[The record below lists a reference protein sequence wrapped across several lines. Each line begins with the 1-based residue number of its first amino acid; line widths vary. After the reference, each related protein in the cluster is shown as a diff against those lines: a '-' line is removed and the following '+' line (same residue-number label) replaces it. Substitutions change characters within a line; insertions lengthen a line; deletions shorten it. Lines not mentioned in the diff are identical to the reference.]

1 MKDWRYLLAEHR
13 GTLVA
18 VAIFVVMF
26 WVLGLKDSPIVGGDF
41 ILYVMS
47 GVFMFLTHT
56 KAMGAVESQAD
67 AATSGA
73 RDVGR
78 QALGFAEENVAAAF
92 AFAEKLVRAR
102 DPQEIMQLQADFAK
116 QTMQKLS
123 EQSKAM
129 GEQVQS
135 AAREATKPKA

>member
-1 MKDWRYLLAEHR
+1 MFGKVPGLEIPPEMRAFAEKSVEQAK
-13 GTLVA
+13 TA
-18 VAIFVVMF
+18 FDNYMDQA
-26 WVLGLKDSPIVGGDF
+26 
-41 ILYVMS
+41 
-47 GVFMFLTHT
+47 T
-56 KAMGAVESQAD
+56 KAMGAVESQSD
-67 AATSGA
+67 AATTGA

-102 DPQEIMQLQADFAK
+102 DPQEIMQLQTEFAK
-116 QTMQKLS
+116 ETMQKLA

>member
-1 MKDWRYLLAEHR
+1 MFGKVPGFEIPQEMRAFAEKSVEQAK
-13 GTLVA
+13 TA
-18 VAIFVVMF
+18 FDNYMDQA
-26 WVLGLKDSPIVGGDF
+26 
-41 ILYVMS
+41 
-47 GVFMFLTHT
+47 T
-56 KAMGAVESQAD
+56 KAMSAAENQTD

-102 DPQEIMQLQADFAK
+102 DPQEILQLQTEFAK
-116 QTMQKLS
+116 ETMHKLS
-123 EQSKAM
+123 EQSKAI

>member
-1 MKDWRYLLAEHR
+1 MFGKVPGFEVPAEMR
-13 GTLVA
+13 AFAEKSVEQA
-18 VAIFVVMF
+18 KSAF
-26 WVLGLKDSPIVGGDF
+26 DN
-41 ILYVMS
+41 YMS
-47 GVFMFLTHT
+47 QAT
-56 KAMGAVESQAD
+56 KAMGAVESQTD

-102 DPQEIMQLQADFAK
+102 DPQEIMQLQSEFAK
-116 QTMQKLS
+116 ETMQKLG

-129 GEQVQS
+129 GEQVQT
-135 AAREATKPKA
+135 AAREATKPRG

>member
-1 MKDWRYLLAEHR
+1 MFGKVPGLEIPPEMRAFAEKSVEQAK
-13 GTLVA
+13 TA
-18 VAIFVVMF
+18 FDNYMDQA
-26 WVLGLKDSPIVGGDF
+26 
-41 ILYVMS
+41 
-47 GVFMFLTHT
+47 T
-56 KAMGAVESQAD
+56 KAMSAVESQSD
-67 AATSGA
+67 AATTGA

-102 DPQEIMQLQADFAK
+102 DPQEIMQLQTEFAK
-116 QTMQKLS
+116 ETMQKLA

-129 GEQVQS
+129 GEQVQA

>member
-1 MKDWRYLLAEHR
+1 MFGKVPGFEVPHEMRAFAEKS
-13 GTLVA
+13 VEQA
-18 VAIFVVMF
+18 KSAFDNYI
-26 WVLGLKDSPIVGGDF
+26 SQA
-41 ILYVMS
+41 
-47 GVFMFLTHT
+47 T

-67 AATSGA
+67 ATTSGV

-102 DPQEIMQLQADFAK
+102 DPQKIMQLHSEFAK
-116 QTMQKLS
+116 ETMQKLG

-129 GEQVQS
+129 GEQMQT
-135 AAREATKPKA
+135 AAREATKPRT

>member
-1 MKDWRYLLAEHR
+1 MFGKVPGLEIPPEMRAFAEKSVEQAK
-13 GTLVA
+13 TA
-18 VAIFVVMF
+18 FDNYMDQA
-26 WVLGLKDSPIVGGDF
+26 
-41 ILYVMS
+41 
-47 GVFMFLTHT
+47 T
-56 KAMGAVESQAD
+56 KAMSAVESQSD
-67 AATSGA
+67 AATTGA

-102 DPQEIMQLQADFAK
+102 DPQEIMQLQTEFAK
-116 QTMQKLS
+116 ETMQKLA

>member
-1 MKDWRYLLAEHR
+1 MFGKVPGLEIPPEMRAFAEKSVEQAK
-13 GTLVA
+13 TA
-18 VAIFVVMF
+18 FDNYMDQA
-26 WVLGLKDSPIVGGDF
+26 
-41 ILYVMS
+41 
-47 GVFMFLTHT
+47 T
-56 KAMGAVESQAD
+56 KAMSAAESQTD

-102 DPQEIMQLQADFAK
+102 DPQEIMQLQTEFAK

-129 GEQVQS
+129 GEQVQA

>member
-1 MKDWRYLLAEHR
+1 MVFGKVPGFEVPQEMRAFAEKSVEQAK
-13 GTLVA
+13 TA
-18 VAIFVVMF
+18 FDNYMNQA
-26 WVLGLKDSPIVGGDF
+26 
-41 ILYVMS
+41 
-47 GVFMFLTHT
+47 T
-56 KAMGAVESQAD
+56 KAMGAVESQTD

-102 DPQEIMQLQADFAK
+102 DPQEIMQLQSEFAK
-116 QTMQKLS
+116 ETMQKLG

-129 GEQVQS
+129 SEQMQT
-135 AAREATKPKA
+135 AAREATKPRG

>member
-1 MKDWRYLLAEHR
+1 MVFGRVPGLDVPPEMRAFAEKSVEQAK
-13 GTLVA
+13 TA
-18 VAIFVVMF
+18 F
-26 WVLGLKDSPIVGGDF
+26 DN
-41 ILYVMS
+41 YMS
-47 GVFMFLTHT
+47 QAT

-67 AATSGA
+67 ATTSGV

-102 DPQEIMQLQADFAK
+102 DPQEIMQLHSEFAK
-116 QTMQKLS
+116 ETMQKLG

-129 GEQVQS
+129 GEQMQT
-135 AAREATKPKA
+135 AAREATKPRT